1 MELGEIFSDAL
12 VYPFN
17 NIKALVIYLVLGII
31 LGIAVSGTVAAMASG
46 VAVNNLWAVIGSGVI
61 GFIVALVLGFMITGY
76 ELDIIKYGIERSSRG
91 PEIDFIRQFFN
102 GVKVFVVQ
110 IVYMIIPII
119 IAAIMAII
127 FQHWLSTI
135 INFIV
140 SVIFGL
146 ALMMAQ
152 CRLAKTEDL
161 SDALAI
167 GEAIGDISNV
177 GIVNLLIF
185 IIAIALISV
194 VLLFIC
200 GLIAQWNSIVGGILI
215 GIVVIYL
222 VFFGGRALGL
232 LYSNV

>member
-1 MELGEIFSDAL
+1 MELGEIFTDAL

-17 NIKALVIYLVLGII
+17 NIKALILYLVLGII
-31 LGIAVSGTVAAMASG
+31 LGIALSGTIVAMASG
-46 VAVNNLWAVIGSGVI
+46 VAVNNLWAVIGSGII

-76 ELDIIKYGIERSSRG
+76 ELDIIKLGIERSSNG
-91 PEIDFIRQFFN
+91 PEIDLIRQFFN
-102 GVKVFVVQ
+102 GIKVFVVQ

-119 IAAIMAII
+119 IAAILAII
-127 FQHWLSTI
+127 FQHWLAAI

-140 SVIFGL
+140 SVVFSL

-161 SDALAI
+161 SDALSI
-167 GEAIGDISNV
+167 GEAIGDISKV

-185 IIAIALISV
+185 IIAVSLITI
-194 VLLFIC
+194 VLLFIG

-215 GIVVIYL
+215 GIVTIYL
-222 VFFGGRALGL
+222 VFFSGRALGL